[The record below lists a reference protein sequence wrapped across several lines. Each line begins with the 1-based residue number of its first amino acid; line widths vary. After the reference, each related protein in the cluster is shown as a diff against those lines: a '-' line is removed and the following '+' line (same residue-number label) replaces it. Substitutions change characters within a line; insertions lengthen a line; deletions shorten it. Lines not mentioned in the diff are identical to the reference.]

1 MENNGMG
8 IVAGIVAVVFALIV
22 GFFAGRNYERDL
34 WQKTGTHI
42 NVPGFQYRSGTP
54 YDRNCRDHR
63 CDPRSHKDQHIRV
76 WPFVDIETERH
87 RR

>member
-34 WQKTGTHI
+34 WQKSGTHI

-54 YDRNCRDHR
+54 YDRNCRDHN
-63 CDPRSHKDQHIRV
+63 CNPHKDQHIRV

>member
-1 MENNGMG
+1 MNNNGMG

-34 WQKTGTHI
+34 WQKSGTHI

-63 CDPRSHKDQHIRV
+63 CNPSKDQHIRV